1 MPESRLWVYNAENCS
16 GGWWLVAT
24 DEDAFSK
31 VVDVVADLTDG
42 VEESFGYN
50 SVTVKS
56 LATT

>member
-1 MPESRLWVYNAENCS
+1 MTLA
-16 GGWWLVAT
+16 

-42 VEESFGYN
+42 VEESFGFN

>member
-1 MPESRLWVYNAENCS
+1 MT
-16 GGWWLVAT
+16 VA

-42 VEESFGYN
+42 VEESVGFN

-56 LATT
+56 LATA